1 MAQLHKYQGLNV
13 FWANF
18 SQFDETISKEK
29 ISMEVSGPTLLFALR
44 ASRTWHLASGCGKGT
59 CTVPEQPPPQLSTSG
74 TQEPAK
80 AILKDVEGK
89 TRALHAYLW
98 THLGDLMEIYQ
109 STHRNYFGIQETDK
123 IKQGLS
129 CWYSVWCGTCTR
141 NIILFL
147 GLCWPLQNSNLQK
160 QDICTEHPLGQRCS
174 DQEEILE
181 S

>member
-1 MAQLHKYQGLNV
+1 MNRQMAQLHKHQGLNV

-89 TRALHAYLW
+89 TRALHAYVW

-109 STHRNYFGIQETDK
+109 STHRQELFWHTGDRQNK
-123 IKQGLS
+123 ARAELLILS
-129 CWYSVWCGTCTR
+129 LVWY
-141 NIILFL
+141 LY
-147 GLCWPLQNSNLQK
+147 
-160 QDICTEHPLGQRCS
+160 
-174 DQEEILE
+174 
-181 S
+181 